1 MTQIPPVSIY
11 SMTVPVLI
19 NAMKNLT
26 HILSKA
32 EAFAEAKKID
42 PSVVI
47 EARLALDMHPLRRQ
61 IQSVS
66 DTAKGAVAR
75 LTGTEIPSMAD
86 TETTFSE
93 LKDRLAKTIAYI
105 ESVDPA
111 LFDGA
116 ESRDVVLK
124 LPNREIPFTG
134 YSYVVGFVI
143 PNLFFHVTT
152 AYAILRHYG
161 VELGKTDYLRGGL

>member
-1 MTQIPPVSIY
+1 MSQVPPVSIH
-11 SMTVPVLI
+11 SMTVPILI

-26 HILSKA
+26 HLLTKA
-32 EAFAEAKKID
+32 EAFAETKKID

-75 LTGTEIPSMAD
+75 LTGTEIPSMSD
-86 TETTFSE
+86 TETTFAE
-93 LKDRLAKTIAYI
+93 LKARLARTIAYV

-116 ESRDVVLK
+116 ENRDVVLK
-124 LPNREIPFTG
+124 LPGREIPFTG
-134 YSYVVGFVI
+134 YSYAVGFVI